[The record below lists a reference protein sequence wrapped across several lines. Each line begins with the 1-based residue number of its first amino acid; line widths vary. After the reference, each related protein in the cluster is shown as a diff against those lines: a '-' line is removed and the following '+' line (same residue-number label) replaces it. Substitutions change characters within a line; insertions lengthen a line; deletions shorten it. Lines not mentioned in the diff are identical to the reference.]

1 VAWIVGARE
10 LLVDPSSFLILSSG
24 EKYSMNIDAA
34 KPVETCC
41 VFFSPGFVENVALDL
56 TSPLEPALDQPD
68 RIAPA
73 MPYLTAFHGDQER
86 MLLDRVQNLAPRC
99 EQALAPSGFE
109 EDFLVLAQALLGFY
123 ERIRRLAARIPAA
136 KPSTQGELFRRILI
150 GREFLHASASGP
162 VSLAAAARAACLS
175 PFHFHRGFTQ
185 AFQKTPHAYLTA
197 LRLARARR
205 MIEGGSTVLDACL
218 EAGFASP
225 SAFSRAFRRE
235 WGETPSAVR
244 AKLASR
250 TGPPA
255 GIH

>member
-1 VAWIVGARE
+1 MLHARARRHKVDGYSGPLSIKTVLSGEVAWIVGARE

-56 TSPLEPALDQPD
+56 TSPLEPSLDQPD
-68 RIAPA
+68 RFAPA

-86 MLLDRVQNLAPRC
+86 VLLDRVQNLAPRC

-123 ERIRRLAARIPAA
+123 ESIRRQAARIPAA
-136 KPSTQGELFRRILI
+136 KPSTQRELFRRILI

-162 VSLAAAARAACLS
+162 VSLAAAERAACL
-175 PFHFHRGFTQ
+175 
-185 AFQKTPHAYLTA
+185 
-197 LRLARARR
+197 
-205 MIEGGSTVLDACL
+205 
-218 EAGFASP
+218 
-225 SAFSRAFRRE
+225 
-235 WGETPSAVR
+235 
-244 AKLASR
+244 
-250 TGPPA
+250 
-255 GIH
+255 